1 MGLIVA
7 LAVAVFLVAAFVSHA
22 PGMQLPG
29 AIGGVATQVICN
41 VLAAQRTRRCR
52 EVRLPH
58 IPANLAAMG

>member
-29 AIGGVATQVICN
+29 SRGGTAAGVICG
-41 VLAAQRTRRCR
+41 VLAAKRTRRCR
-52 EVRLPH
+52 DVRLPH
-58 IPANLAAMG
+58 IPANLAAIG